1 MISELKTSIRSYTI
15 LISTTLLA
23 LMMAMALVPACG
35 GEQTDTP
42 PSDANRTGQAASTA
56 TLAATSTPR
65 PSSGSP
71 SATATATASVPDAAR
86 DTEKRA
92 EDQRAVTPTIPPAAA
107 TTPITIAAAIPT
119 PTSAVVAT
127 PAAGGAGSIDCGDF
141 QTWEDAQ
148 QFFIEEDGPD
158 RDEYRLDT
166 DGDGIACNAE
176 SDQGAEIQPFEAPE
190 SATEPQDATPEPV
203 PAPGRPTVVAAAT
216 PEPTPEQTTVSVIR
230 SEAPLRE
237 YTPEQIGAVD
247 WEGFAQDGHLFS
259 RASEGQVI
267 RLNLVVDGASVFTEL
282 TCGPEIGSS
291 LDARSSQTWSDTNHV
306 VWLWLEDPDN
316 EHELYR
322 RGCIQVSKYE
332 DWPNKKAA
340 PRPGLT
346 AREVDAL
353 RADKQGQDLVFFYQ
367 VTDRSY
373 TMPPGF
379 LGMQEMVRNDVSIG
393 SLNSDFFEMCWSHQL
408 PNAIWTAE
416 RGFVGMPVEDVMRL
430 NDRVEFTEEVFDI
443 MRRAAEAGWYY
454 FHGIDTYGGVGGYGC
469 WRVGNPAEVPVEPCV
484 SCDVGR

>member
-119 PTSAVVAT
+119 PTSVGIAT

-148 QFFIEEDGPD
+148 QFFIERGGPD
-158 RDEYRLDT
+158 RDEYRFDT

-203 PAPGRPTVVAAAT
+203 PAPAPGRPTVVAAAT
-216 PEPTPEQTTVSVIR
+216 PEPTPEATPASVIR

-237 YTPEQIGAVD
+237 YTAEEIGAVD
-247 WEGFAQDGHLFS
+247 WSRFEQDGHVFS
-259 RASEGQVI
+259 HVLVGGRI
-267 RLNLVVDGASVFTEL
+267 RFRSGAGVNDYTEVE
-282 TCGPEIGSS
+282 CGPEIGSS
-291 LDARSSQTWSDTNHV
+291 LDSRSSRTWSDHSHV
-306 VWLWLEDPDN
+306 IWVWFENPDEEREN
-316 EHELYR
+316 R
-322 RGCIQVSKYE
+322 RSGCIQVSRYE
-332 DWPNKKAA
+332 DWPNKEAA
-340 PRPGLT
+340 RPSLS

-353 RADKQGQDLVFFYQ
+353 RAERLGEDLVYFYQ
-367 VTDRSY
+367 VNDRSY
-373 TMPPGF
+373 TMPPGSQG
-379 LGMQEMVRNDVSIG
+379 LYEVMRTDSYIVSHDG
-393 SLNSDFFEMCWSHQL
+393 DFTGVCWAHQL
-408 PNAIWTAE
+408 PNALWTVE
-416 RGFVGMPVEDVMRL
+416 RGFVAMPDEDVISRYRRA
-430 NDRVEFTEEVFDI
+430 DYTEEI
-443 MRRAAEAGWYY
+443 LENMREAREAGWFYV
-454 FHGIDTYGGVGGYGC
+454 YGNNPIGGSGYGC
-469 WRVGNPAEVPVEPCV
+469 WQVGNPEEVPVEPCIV
-484 SCDVGR
+484 CHIRR